1 MVMMVIIVI
10 NMMRNVE
17 LNDDCCAQKV
27 QKKEK
32 GNVKGHKKGENM
44 TPNIG

>member
-1 MVMMVIIVI
+1 MVMMVIIVV
-10 NMMRNVE
+10 NMMRDVE

-32 GNVKGHKKGENM
+32 RNVKGHKKRRKYD
-44 TPNIG
+44 I